1 MNTRSKEEGGMI
13 KRVKEMYQT
22 ITRTKIKVGEK
33 APKIRGKS
41 YYKGEIREYEM
52 KEEKGKY
59 HVIAFYCR
67 DFSRI
72 CPKEIKEISENID
85 KFKELKTEVI
95 GISVDS
101 VEEHKRMCSRKDE
114 KGIGEI
120 EIELIEDVNHQITES
135 YGLLSIIGVSN
146 RATIIIDDKGIVRR
160 VDIHSM
166 ITGRNVKEIIN
177 ELKNIITIDKK
188 KNQN

>member
-1 MNTRSKEEGGMI
+1 MNTKSKEEGRMI

-22 ITRTKIKVGEK
+22 ITRTRIKVGEK